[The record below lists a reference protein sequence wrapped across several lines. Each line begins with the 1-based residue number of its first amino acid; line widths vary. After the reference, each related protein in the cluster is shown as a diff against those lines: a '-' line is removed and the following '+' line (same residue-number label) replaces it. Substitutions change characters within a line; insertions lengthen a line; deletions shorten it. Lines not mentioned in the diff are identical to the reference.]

1 MVDYAPFPYVTPGFL
16 RALFPKWEKD
26 IARSASLTAEL
37 KRWRAEVEEMES
49 RAPTP
54 ELKEA
59 YRAVSRSLGD
69 AIKACDSV
77 ARAYRTPP

>member
-1 MVDYAPFPYVTPGFL
+1 V
-16 RALFPKWEKD
+16 LFPQWEKD
-26 IARSASLTAEL
+26 ITRSAKMAEEL
-37 KRWRAEVEEMES
+37 KRWRADVDAMER
-49 RAPTP
+49 RAPTS

-59 YRAVSRSLGD
+59 YRAVSRDLGE

>member
-1 MVDYAPFPYVTPGFL
+1 M
-16 RALFPKWEKD
+16 LFPQWEKD
-26 IARSASLTAEL
+26 IARSAKVSAEL
-37 KRWRAEVEEMES
+37 KRLKAEVDEMES

-59 YRAVSRSLGD
+59 YRAVSRNLGE